1 MVSERRNLL
10 PNAPNHHHP
19 ISLSAPAK
27 KVKVKSEE
35 LKKKIRKKV
44 MAKIGKAKKIKN
56 LKG

>member
-1 MVSERRNLL
+1 MKDGTYYQMPLL
-10 PNAPNHHHP
+10 NNP